1 MGVNANLLTML
12 SQMQSTKSS
21 KPTKFEKSGAKP
33 TRKGSNTFSGNANI
47 ASLLAAL
54 TGSSPG
60 QEERGRCIWVTGLPE
75 SYQDATKLIN
85 IFGNFGNVRK
95 VVFTD
100 KKPDGALIELDDAR
114 GSVKAVA
121 NMRGQKLDG
130 QPIKV
135 SFTKIDQAG
144 MGLKNDDKS
153 KDVRQAKEN
162 WRFTGNKDSKFRKIC
177 MARLRQLSNSVIVS
191 NLPEG
196 KSDQLK
202 KFIIE
207 SGYTVKS
214 MEGSQRP

>member
-1 MGVNANLLTML
+1 MGVP
-12 SQMQSTKSS
+12 
-21 KPTKFEKSGAKP
+21 KPLKVEKSGTKQQN
-33 TRKGSNTFSGNANI
+33 RKGNNPMSGNANI
-47 ASLLAAL
+47 SNLLAAL
-54 TGSSPG
+54 TGASTG
-60 QEERGRCIWVTGLPE
+60 REDRGRCIWITGLPE
-75 SYQDATKLIN
+75 SYQDATKLSN
-85 IFGNFGNVRK
+85 VFGNFGNVRK

-100 KKPDGALIELDDAR
+100 KKPDGALIELDDVR

-135 SFTKIDQAG
+135 TFTKIDQAG
-144 MGLKNDDKS
+144 MK
-153 KDVRQAKEN
+153 
-162 WRFTGNKDSKFRKIC
+162 KDSKFRRIC
-177 MARLRQLSNSVIVS
+177 LSRLRNLSNSVSVS

-214 MEGSQRP
+214 MEGSKRPTDESKLK